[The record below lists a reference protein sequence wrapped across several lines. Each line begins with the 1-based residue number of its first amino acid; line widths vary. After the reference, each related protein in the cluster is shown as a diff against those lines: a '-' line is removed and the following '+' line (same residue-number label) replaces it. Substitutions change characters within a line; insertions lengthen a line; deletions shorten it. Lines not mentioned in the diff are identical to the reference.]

1 MQITVLKATA
11 ESCQA
16 NLIVIPMFAGKAF
29 TLKSVKGIPADLVDR
44 FMVSAE
50 RTGFAAK
57 PNETVLL
64 QLPVGR
70 NADAILVV
78 GLGEKHSSNLQAVRE
93 AIGTATGFARKNG
106 MKSVGVILSKELAK
120 ADVSEAVAV
129 AAILS
134 DYSFDMFK
142 KEPNTKHLDQLEI
155 AVEDRTKIQA
165 LRKAVE
171 HAEIICD
178 GLTVARDLVNTPGG
192 HMTPTL
198 LALAAIEIAKTSKE
212 MVEAKI
218 MEAGECEKLG
228 MGAYLSVA
236 KGSGQEPKFIHLI
249 YKSPRPSKKTVA
261 IVGKGVTFDS
271 GGLSLKPADGM
282 MTMKCDMAGAAA
294 VLGFFAT
301 LSRLKPRV
309 HIHGIIAATENMPS
323 GHSTKPGD
331 VVKSMN
337 GKTIEVLNTDAE
349 GRLTLADA
357 MTYVQREVKPD
368 VMIDLATLTGAV
380 VAALGEEVAGA
391 MGNDK
396 KLMKEVLNAADEAGE
411 RTWELPLVDRYAPL
425 IKSDVADLRNISLTR
440 YGGALTA
447 GMFLVEFVEDNT
459 PWVHLD
465 IAGPAFAERP
475 LSSYL
480 GKGGTGFGVGTL
492 VKYIQSL
499 E

>member
-1 MQITVLKATA
+1 MQINVLKATA
-11 ESCQA
+11 GTCQA
-16 NLIVIPMFAGKAF
+16 NLIVIPVFGGKTF
-29 TLKSVKGIPADLVDR
+29 SIKNVKGIPAELVDR
-44 FMVSAE
+44 FMVSVE
-50 RTGFAAK
+50 RTGFAGK
-57 PNETVLL
+57 LYETVSL
-64 QLPVGR
+64 QLPVGG
-70 NADAILVV
+70 NADAILVI
-78 GLGEKHSSNLQAVRE
+78 GLGEKKSSNLQAIRE
-93 AIGTATGFARKNG
+93 AVGMATGMARKNG
-106 MKSVGVILSKELAK
+106 MKSVGLILPKELSKSAI
-120 ADVSEAVAV
+120 AEAAAT

-134 DYSFDMFK
+134 DYSFDTYK
-142 KEPNTKHLDQLEI
+142 KEASNKHLDLFVVATEERGQLL
-155 AVEDRTKIQA
+155 AM
-165 LRKAVE
+165 RKAVE
-171 HAEIICD
+171 HAETLCD

-192 HMTPTL
+192 HMTPSL
-198 LALAAIEIAKTSKE
+198 LADAAIEIAKSSNE
-212 MVEAKI
+212 MVDVKILEA
-218 MEAGECEKLG
+218 AECEKLG
-228 MGAYLSVA
+228 MGSYLSVA

-249 YKSPRPSKKTVA
+249 YKSPRPSKKTVTV
-261 IVGKGVTFDS
+261 VGKGVTFDS

-309 HIHGIIAATENMPS
+309 NIHGVIAATENMPS

-357 MTYVQREVKPD
+357 MTYIQREVKPD
-368 VMIDLATLTGAV
+368 AMIDLATLTGAV

-396 KLMKEVLNAADEAGE
+396 KLMKEVLDASEEAGE
-411 RTWELPLVDRYAPL
+411 RTWELPLFERYASL
-425 IKSDVADLRNISLTR
+425 VKSEVADLRNISTSR

-447 GMFLVEFVEDNT
+447 GLFLAEFVEDNT

-475 LSSYL
+475 LSTYV

-492 VKYIQSL
+492 VKYVQNL